1 MITTRTARQCG
12 QADYGWLQARY
23 TFSFGHYFDPKLL
36 GYASLR
42 VLNQEVLAPGAAFQP
57 RTYPKVD
64 ILNVILD
71 GEAEYRDSEGNHVQ
85 ASAGEALLLSTQPGV
100 SYSEHNI
107 SKDKPLTRMQLW
119 LDACPQRENPLIQK
133 LALNMGKQQLI
144 ASPDGTEGSLQL
156 RQQVW
161 LHHIVLAKGESANF
175 QLHGPR
181 AYLQSIHG
189 QFHAITHHEEKAA
202 LTCGDGA
209 FIRDEAN
216 ITLVADSPLRALLID
231 LPVYREK
238 MMSKKSAKKRQSVK
252 PVVAKETTRA
262 TKNFGY
268 EEMLS
273 ELEAIVADAETRL
286 AEDEAAA

>member
-1 MITTRTARQCG
+1 MITTRTAKQCG
-12 QADYGWLQARY
+12 KADYGWLQSRY

-42 VLNQEVLAPGAAFQP
+42 VLNQEVLAPDAAFQP

-64 ILNVILD
+64 ILNLILE
-71 GEAEYRDSEGNHVQ
+71 GVAEYRDSDGNHVQ
-85 ASAGEALLLSTQPGV
+85 VKAGEALLLATQPGI

-119 LDACPQRENPLIQK
+119 LDACPERENALVQK
-133 LALNMGKQQLI
+133 TTLQKSKQQLL
-144 ASPDGTEGSLQL
+144 ASPDGENGSLQL

-161 LHHIVLAKGESANF
+161 VHHIELEQGESLRF

-189 QFHAITHHEEKAA
+189 TFHAVTHDEVREA

-216 ITLVADSPLRALLID
+216 ITLVADTPLRALLID
-231 LPVYREK
+231 LPV
-238 MMSKKSAKKRQSVK
+238 
-252 PVVAKETTRA
+252 
-262 TKNFGY
+262 
-268 EEMLS
+268 
-273 ELEAIVADAETRL
+273 
-286 AEDEAAA
+286 

>member
-1 MITTRTARQCG
+1 MITTRTAKQCG
-12 QADYGWLQARY
+12 KADYGWLQARY

-42 VLNQEVLAPGAAFQP
+42 VLNQEVLAPGASFQP
-57 RTYPKVD
+57 RGYPKVD
-64 ILNVILD
+64 ILNLILE

-85 ASAGEALLLSTQPGV
+85 ASAGEVLLLSTQPGI

-107 SKDKPLTRMQLW
+107 SKEKSLTRMQLW
-119 LDACPQRENPLIQK
+119 LDACPESENPLVQK
-133 LALNMGKQQLI
+133 VPLKGASHQLI
-144 ASPDGTEGSLQL
+144 ASPDGSNNSLQL

-161 LHHIVLAKGESANF
+161 IHHIEMEKGEQLNF

-189 QFHAITHHEEKAA
+189 TVHAVTSAEEKEA

-216 ITLVADSPLRALLID
+216 ITLVADTPLRALLID
-231 LPVYREK
+231 LPV
-238 MMSKKSAKKRQSVK
+238 
-252 PVVAKETTRA
+252 
-262 TKNFGY
+262 
-268 EEMLS
+268 
-273 ELEAIVADAETRL
+273 
-286 AEDEAAA
+286 

>member
-1 MITTRTARQCG
+1 MITTRTAKQCG
-12 QADYGWLQARY
+12 QADFGWLQARY

-42 VLNQEVLAPGAAFQP
+42 VLNQEVLGPGASFQA

-64 ILNVILD
+64 ILNIILE

-85 ASAGEALLLSTQPGV
+85 AKAGEALLIATQPGI
-100 SYSEHNI
+100 SYSEHNL
-107 SKDKPLTRMQLW
+107 SKEKSLTRMQLW
-119 LDACPQRENPLIQK
+119 LDACPERENAQVQK
-133 LALNMGKQQLI
+133 LTLTEAARQLI
-144 ASPDGTEGSLQL
+144 ASPDGSQESLQL

-161 LHHIVLAKGESANF
+161 IHHIQLEKGEQLSF

-189 QFHAITHHEEKAA
+189 TVHAVTPEEEREA

-216 ITLVADSPLRALLID
+216 ITLVADTPLRGLLID
-231 LPVYREK
+231 LPV
-238 MMSKKSAKKRQSVK
+238 
-252 PVVAKETTRA
+252 
-262 TKNFGY
+262 
-268 EEMLS
+268 
-273 ELEAIVADAETRL
+273 
-286 AEDEAAA
+286 